1 MQHGGSRHPEALRF
15 DRVVSMSLESGGR
28 AAVVGT
34 DRTERAFVS
43 PFEFARCF
51 AGPVAQPTDALQD
64 GLR

>member
-28 AAVVGT
+28 AAVVGPGE
-34 DRTERAFVS
+34 TERVFVS
-43 PFEFARCF
+43 PFQPARGL